1 MVISGLLGVI
11 MISEAYL
18 EPLLLQVSD
27 VSGFWIVVGYG
38 GPQNVMDNT
47 GWDILLLL
55 EWVLLVSIS
64 LEFWGW

>member
-1 MVISGLLGVI
+1 

-27 VSGFWIVVGYG
+27 ISGYWIVVGYDS
-38 GPQNVMDNT
+38 PQNVMDNT
-47 GWDILLLL
+47 DWDILLLL

-64 LEFWGW
+64 LEFCGC